1 MRVVARS
8 VGATV
13 GGSPCEDD
21 DERDTDD
28 SLAEYESSVRGAAA
42 MEQLAASLGTTM
54 SAIEKALAMQGMLL
68 LKIADQAAKGPAPAN
83 VSVDVKPVEARPR
96 AFNVEVIRGRDNLI
110 SELVIKPVG
119 DANG

>member
-1 MRVVARS
+1 MRVVAQS

-119 DANG
+119 D